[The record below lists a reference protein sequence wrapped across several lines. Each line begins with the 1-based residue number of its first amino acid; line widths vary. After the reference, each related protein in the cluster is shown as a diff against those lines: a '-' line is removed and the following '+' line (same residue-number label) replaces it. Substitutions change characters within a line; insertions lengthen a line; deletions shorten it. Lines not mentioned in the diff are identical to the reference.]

1 MDGFD
6 FLPNEPIKALERDIF
21 CEGDP
26 RSAMG
31 HPRVYLTI
39 GPAGWVDCPYC
50 ARHFILQMVEDSPG
64 MWVGGAL

>member
-6 FLPNEPIKALERDIF
+6 FLPNEPIKAPQRDVF

-50 ARHFILQMVEDSPG
+50 ARHFILMVAETCAG
-64 MWVGGAL
+64 VQVGGVL